1 MNTIIAKAGVDDDRM
16 YEQAAEILKRG
27 GLVAFP
33 TETVY
38 GLGGDALNPDASHRI
53 YAAKGRPS
61 DNPLIV
67 HIAETS
73 SVYELAETVSDDTKK
88 LMEAFWPDHSPSYST
103 RKRSFRTRPLA
114 DLIRLP
120 SGCHHIRLP

>member
-1 MNTIIAKAGVDDDRM
+1 METQIIKIDENEIDREAIQKAGK
-16 YEQAAEILKRG
+16 ILRQG

-67 HIAETS
+67 HIAETA
-73 SVYELAETVSDDTKK
+73 SVYELA
-88 LMEAFWPDHSPSYST
+88 
-103 RKRSFRTRPLA
+103 
-114 DLIRLP
+114 
-120 SGCHHIRLP
+120 